1 MAGADL
7 TSLTSVLKEWY
18 VGPLSDQLNQ
28 DCMVT
33 SLLRVNSQDIEGLK
47 AVVPLHY
54 ARSGGL
60 SSRVEGGTI
69 AAAGKQQ
76 YTRATYTLKY
86 HYARVQVSG
95 PSISNTR
102 SDRGAFLQAMKSE
115 LDFIRND
122 VMLDQSRQFYAQ
134 GTGVV
139 AVIAAGGVTG
149 SVCTLTSAEAIY
161 KGFLYIGM
169 VVDIMTGSTLHATA
183 TAITD
188 VDPTVP
194 SITVATIG
202 SAAAAD
208 SIVRSGNVTDVTSIA
223 TNAEID
229 AGLGRLVR
237 AGVLGGLDPT
247 TAGLKFWQGLNIPVA
262 STTGYSPDIALN
274 DLMVHQNQLIN
285 AGAKVGDLTMI
296 TTPGLLR
303 RLYQTEDFKDQVR
316 FVNQTTLGG
325 GFGEI
330 SFQTG
335 NGPMKMNTD
344 RLAPWG
350 DVMAIDLQTVQ
361 LYSPADWDF
370 LSRDGLTVR
379 WVADVDAFQSLL
391 FRYINIGT
399 SRRNSSGVLTGYTD
413 AGF

>member
-1 MAGADL
+1 
-7 TSLTSVLKEWY
+7 
-18 VGPLSDQLNQ
+18 
-28 DCMVT
+28 
-33 SLLRVNSQDIEGLK
+33 
-47 AVVPLHY
+47 
-54 ARSGGL
+54 
-60 SSRVEGGTI
+60 
-69 AAAGKQQ
+69 
-76 YTRATYTLKY
+76 
-86 HYARVQVSG
+86 
-95 PSISNTR
+95 
-102 SDRGAFLQAMKSE
+102 
-115 LDFIRND
+115 
-122 VMLDQSRQFYAQ
+122 MLDQSRQFYAQ

-413 AGF
+413 TGF